1 MNLRRQRALFL
12 ANTGAFSAFLAAG
25 SWISIPF
32 LPVPLTLQTLFLFLA
47 GGVMGRYAVAPV
59 SLYLLMGAMNFP
71 VFHSGSAGIG
81 VFLGP
86 TGGYLLGFLPAALI
100 SGLGFER
107 DSWSIRCS
115 GMALGLVALYACG
128 VAWLSF
134 SSGLAIPVALI
145 IGTLP
150 FLPGDILKAA
160 VAYAV
165 NCRIVRMREK
175 KRLKFS
181 PAGKDD
187 GI

>member
-1 MNLRRQRALFL
+1 MNVRRQRALFI

-32 LPVPLTLQTLFLFLA
+32 IPVPITLQTLFLFIA

-59 SLYLLMGAMNFP
+59 SLYLLMGAMHFP

-107 DSWSIRCS
+107 DSWIVRCA
-115 GMALGLVALYACG
+115 GMALALAALYACG
-128 VAWLSF
+128 VAWLTY
-134 SSGLAIPVALI
+134 SSGLAVPVAVI
-145 IGTLP
+145 IGILP

-165 NCRIVRMREK
+165 NRRITRMREK
-175 KRLKFS
+175 RRRIS
-181 PAGKDD
+181 APAGVDE